1 MAEKYK
7 MLTGD
12 ERLEYKGKKLDF
24 TILRYWQLNLSVLL
38 LNMTRGGFAE
48 YLVLCALSGV
58 MDDAL
63 KQVKSGMEEFD
74 IDGPMITIGG
84 ETRRSRIEVK
94 STAAVQLN
102 SPENEEVQLR
112 DSQLTF
118 NIEERI
124 TATDP
129 VKKRHSDL
137 YVFCHYTAKKKSD
150 DILNL
155 DFWVF
160 LRLSDIYD

>member
-1 MAEKYK
+1 MPEKYE

-48 YLVLCALSGV
+48 YLVLCALSEV

-63 KQVKSGMEEFD
+63 EQVKSGIEEYD
-74 IDGPMITIGG
+74 IDGPEISLKG

-94 STAAVQLN
+94 STAAVQLG
-102 SPENEEVQLR
+102 SPENEEIVLR

-118 NIEERI
+118 SIERKT

-137 YVFCHYTAKKKSD
+137 YVFCHYTAKKKSSD
-150 DILNL
+150 L
-155 DFWVF
+155 F
-160 LRLSDIYD
+160 LYVSFKEKV